1 MSEFLKDY
9 CWNDVCNLLFE
20 DFLKVTKSNVY

>member
-1 MSEFLKDY
+1 MFEFLKDY

-20 DFLKVTKSNVY
+20 DSLKVTKFYVS